1 MCQVAE
7 VDSKSL
13 QDGGPRHRLRIR
25 HEKHAQTQGTSM
37 HGRQLSHNCEYE
49 AGTGVH
55 STMLLSFL
63 RRQVAAY
70 CSGRAAGPNILC
82 ERLDILSKC
91 SWVRGDFYCHLAKN
105 PRTPVVDIGPSGRR
119 SPSFRTSLVA
129 KCGEGK
135 EGNQQ
140 PSASTSAQSFTTFSW
155 SILERGTDMRLVS
168 LG

>member
-1 MCQVAE
+1 MTANLCRKAE
-7 VDSKSL
+7 LGIRFVSDMRNMRRHKESVWT
-13 QDGGPRHRLRIR
+13 DGSFP
-25 HEKHAQTQGTSM
+25 
-37 HGRQLSHNCEYE
+37 HNCEYE

-55 STMLLSFL
+55 NSILLSFL